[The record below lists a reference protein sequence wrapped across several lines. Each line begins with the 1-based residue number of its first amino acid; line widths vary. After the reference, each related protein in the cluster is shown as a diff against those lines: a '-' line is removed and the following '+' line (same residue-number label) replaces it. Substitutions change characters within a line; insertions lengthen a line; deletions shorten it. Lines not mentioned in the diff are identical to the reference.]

1 MSKTTTTH
9 ASRKTYPAPRLTL
22 PLEGEAVEGLAAI
35 FTWEAVPGATTYQF
49 QIARDADFEDVY
61 IDTVVENSTALTIY
75 SMLPQ
80 DGATFYWRVRVAGED
95 NPWSEPVR
103 FFAATATDAVPTR
116 VAAPSSPSA
125 ASSRA
130 AASTRAAALP
140 SAPPGAAP
148 PAAASE
154 SETVPPP
161 YLYDVTPKSEIVTAF
176 LVMLVTILIVGY
188 GIAVA
193 LP

>member
-9 ASRKTYPAPRLTL
+9 ASRKTYPAPQPTL
-22 PLEGEAVEGLAAI
+22 PLDGEAVEGLAAI
-35 FTWEAVPGATTYQF
+35 FTWEAVPGAASYQF

-80 DGATFYWRVRVAGED
+80 DGTTFYWRVRVTGKG
-95 NPWSEPVR
+95 NPWSPPVR
-103 FFAATATDAVPTR
+103 FFAATATDAVPAR
-116 VAAPSSPSA
+116 VAAASSPSPA
-125 ASSRA
+125 RARA
-130 AASTRAAALP
+130 AVSSPSPARPAAL
-140 SAPPGAAP
+140 

-154 SETVPPP
+154 RDTAPPP

-176 LVMLVTILIVGY
+176 LVMIVTILIVAY